1 MKMLQLY
8 TVAVTAVLA
17 IVLMSGF
24 QGTNNARFGEIT
36 VERINVVDKDGHNR
50 MIISNESR
58 MPGPIQRGQEWAPNS
73 GGRTGMLF
81 YNEEGTEN
89 GGLIFSGHKTNGKV
103 TAVGSLTFDQYE
115 QDQTIALQYVDDG
128 GSRRAGL
135 NITDYSPNISLK
147 EFIDRNNEI
156 NKMPDGPEKTAAR
169 QQFRALL
176 PRSRLYVGRARDDG
190 SSLVSLSDA
199 NGRERLRLRVRTDGE
214 SAIEFLDN
222 QGKVVRS
229 LTASDVR

>member
-1 MKMLQLY
+1 MKTLQLY
-8 TVAVTAVLA
+8 AVAVTAVLA

-24 QGTNNARFGEIT
+24 QSTNNARFGEIT

-50 MIISNESR
+50 MIISNDSR
-58 MPGPIQRGQEWAPNS
+58 MPGPIQRGQEWAPNT
-73 GGRTGMLF
+73 GRTGMLF

-128 GSRRAGL
+128 GNRRAG
-135 NITDYSPNISLK
+135 NITDYSPDISLR

-169 QQFRALL
+169 QQFQTLR
-176 PRSRLYVGRARDDG
+176 PHSRLYVGRARNDG

-199 NGRERLRLRVRTDGE
+199 NGKERLRLRVMPDGE

-222 QGKVVRS
+222 QGKIVRS
-229 LTASDVR
+229 LTSSDVR